1 MLSRVA
7 RNIYWMARYIE
18 RAEDTA
24 RLINVNTHLLLDSPR
39 STSFG
44 WDSLIVIMGNT
55 ELFYA
60 NYNDANE
67 RNVTKFLIGDEKNFS
82 SILSSLAA
90 ARENMRTTRDVIP
103 TEAWEHLNDLY
114 LQVKNKV
121 SSGITKRNRYDILK
135 TVISGSQQFVGITAG
150 SSSRDATY
158 NLMRMGRFL
167 ERADMTSRILDVRSA
182 NLLINHDNISNLAP
196 FAHIQWMSV
205 LKSLTAYQSYRQHVR
220 LRGVK
225 GEDVLRYLLQ
235 DNQFPRAVTYCLS
248 LVQQCLDSL
257 PKNDMPLRSLARLER
272 QVKEADV
279 HELVN
284 VGLHKFIDELQVGL
298 ALVNDHINTTYFSID
313 SAPAVKITQSQTQ
326 KQVQSTI

>member
-44 WDSLIVIMGNT
+44 WDSLITIMGNA

-82 SILSSLAA
+82 SILCSLAA

-103 TEAWEHLNDLY
+103 AEAWEHLNDLY
-114 LQVKNKV
+114 MHVKSKV
-121 SSGITKRNRYDILK
+121 SSGINKRNRYDILK
-135 TVISGSQQFVGITAG
+135 LVIGGSQQFVGITAG
-150 SSSRDATY
+150 TASRDEAY
-158 NLMRMGRFL
+158 NLMRMGRFM

-182 NLLINHDNISNLAP
+182 NLLITNDTVSNLTP

-205 LKSLTAYQSYRQHVR
+205 LKSLTAYQAYRQHVR

-235 DNQFPRAVTYCLS
+235 DSQFPRAVTYCLS
-248 LVQQCLDSL
+248 LVQQCLDGL
-257 PKNDMPLRSLARLER
+257 PKNDMPLRSLARITR
-272 QVKEADV
+272 QVQEADMAALA
-279 HELVN
+279 HT
-284 VGLHKFIDELQVGL
+284 GLHKFIDELQVGL
-298 ALVNDHINTTYFSID
+298 TSVHDHINTTYFSVD
-313 SAPAVKITQSQTQ
+313 STSPPKLAPAQTQ
-326 KQVQSTI
+326 KQTQGMH

>member
-7 RNIYWMARYIE
+7 RNIYWMARDIE

-44 WDSLIVIMGNT
+44 WDSLITIMGNA

-103 TEAWEHLNDLY
+103 AEAWEHLNDLY
-114 LQVKNKV
+114 MHVKSKV
-121 SSGITKRNRYDILK
+121 ASGINKRNRYDILK
-135 TVISGSQQFVGITAG
+135 LVIGGSQQFVGITAG
-150 SSSRDATY
+150 SASRDEAY
-158 NLMRMGRFL
+158 NLMRMGRFM

-182 NLLINHDNISNLAP
+182 NLLIMNDTVSNLTP
-196 FAHIQWMSV
+196 FTHIQWMSV
-205 LKSLTAYQSYRQHVR
+205 LKSLTAYQAYRQHVR

-235 DNQFPRAVTYCLS
+235 DGQFPRAVTYCLS
-248 LVQQCLDSL
+248 LVQQCLDGL
-257 PKNDMPLRSLARLER
+257 PKNDMPLRSLARITR
-272 QVKEADV
+272 QVQEADMAALA
-279 HELVN
+279 HT
-284 VGLHKFIDELQVGL
+284 GLHKFIDELQVGL
-298 ALVNDHINTTYFSID
+298 TSVHDHINTTYFSVD
-313 SAPAVKITQSQTQ
+313 STSPPKLAPMQTQ
-326 KQVQSTI
+326 KQGMY

>member
-1 MLSRVA
+1 
-7 RNIYWMARYIE
+7 MARYIE

-44 WDSLIVIMGNT
+44 WDSLITIMGNT

-103 TEAWEHLNDLY
+103 AEAWEHLNDLY
-114 LQVKNKV
+114 IHVKNKV
-121 SSGITKRNRYDILK
+121 ATGITKRNRYDILK
-135 TVISGSQQFVGITAG
+135 TVIGGSQQFVGITAG
-150 SSSRDATY
+150 TASRDSAY
-158 NLMRMGRFL
+158 NLMRMGRFV

-182 NLLINHDNISNLAP
+182 NLLIDTDSSSNLTP
-196 FAHIQWMSV
+196 FAHVQWMSV
-205 LKSLTAYQSYRQHVR
+205 LKSLTAYQAYRQHVR

-235 DNQFPRAVTYCLS
+235 DGQFPRAVTYCLS
-248 LVQQCLDSL
+248 LVQQCLDGL
-257 PKNDMPLRSLARLER
+257 PKNDMPLRVLARLER
-272 QVKEADV
+272 QVQEADV
-279 HELVN
+279 TALAHT
-284 VGLHKFIDELQVGL
+284 GLHKFIDELQLGL
-298 ALVNDHINTTYFSID
+298 TLVHDHINTTYFSVDASPTLKSIPV
-313 SAPAVKITQSQTQ
+313 SSQRQTQ
-326 KQVQSTI
+326 TLG

>member
-7 RNIYWMARYIE
+7 KNIYWMARYIE

-44 WDSLIVIMGNT
+44 WDSLITIMGSN

-60 NYNDANE
+60 HYQEANE
-67 RNVTKFLIGDEKNFS
+67 ANVTKFLIADEINSS
-82 SILSSLAA
+82 SILGSLAA
-90 ARENMRTTRDVIP
+90 ARENMRTTRDVVP

-114 LQVKNKV
+114 LQVKNSV
-121 SSGITKRNRYDILK
+121 AHGITKRNRYDILK
-135 TVISGSQQFVGITAG
+135 MVITGSQQFVGITAG
-150 SSSRDATY
+150 AASRDAAY
-158 NLMRMGRFL
+158 NLMRMGRFI

-182 NLLINHDNISNLAP
+182 NLLINNDNISNLTP

-205 LKSLTAYQSYRQHVR
+205 LKSLTAYQAYRQHVR

-235 DNQFPRAVTYCLS
+235 DNQFPRAVTYCFS
-248 LVQQCLDSL
+248 IVQQCLDSL
-257 PKNDMPLRSLARLER
+257 PKNDMPLRSLARIER
-272 QVKEADV
+272 QVQQADV
-279 HELVN
+279 SALAN
-284 VGLHKFIDELQVGL
+284 DGLHKFIDELQIGL
-298 ALVNDHINTTYFSID
+298 ASVNEHINATYFSFD
-313 SAPAVKITQSQTQ
+313 STPVSKFTQTQTQTQ
-326 KQVQSTI
+326 KQVA